1 MDFGLQQI
9 GKWLLLVGLITA
21 ALGAML
27 LLLGRLGLFRLPGDI
42 EFGTRNWRFYFPL
55 ASCLLI
61 SVVLTLI
68 LWLISYLRR

>member
-21 ALGAML
+21 ASGAML